1 MNKNNL
7 NISLSQE
14 KSEKGINNKKL
25 NYERLI
31 SKNIEK
37 NQQNLNNPQEYF
49 EGFFNDIIF
58 KNSNNKNNNLFEDS
72 TIKKRKTFQK

>member
-1 MNKNNL
+1 MKKKNVNV
-7 NISLSQE
+7 SLSEE
-14 KSEKGINNKKL
+14 KNEKTPTNKKM

-49 EGFFNDIIF
+49 EGFFKDICLRI
-58 KNSNNKNNNLFEDS
+58 NKNNDKLEN
-72 TIKKRKTFQK
+72 TGIKKRKTFQK